1 MEPWGREAWG
11 DLGKKGGHER
21 EPGEGPKGEERGE
34 RARGKKEGPQY
45 EKRSK

>member
-1 MEPWGREAWG
+1 MGGSLGGRSR
-11 DLGKKGGHER
+11 GKRGGHER

-45 EKRSK
+45 EKRS